1 MKRIMRKEE
10 FLSVHE
16 RQQASGLSIKDFMT
30 CHLQGTES
38 QSKRN
43 IIARL
48 PYYQEKDSG
57 KDIRELL
64 PDVWKLKKSNENP
77 IEV

>member
-1 MKRIMRKEE
+1 MKRIMSKEE
-10 FLSVHE
+10 FLSVYE
-16 RQQASGLSIKDFMT
+16 RQQASGV
-30 CHLQGTES
+30 
-38 QSKRN
+38 
-43 IIARL
+43 IARL

-64 PDVWKLKKSNENP
+64 PDVWRLKKSNENP

>member
-1 MKRIMRKEE
+1 MISNCR
-10 FLSVHE
+10 LGSE
-16 RQQASGLSIKDFMT
+16 RL
-30 CHLQGTES
+30 
-38 QSKRN
+38 
-43 IIARL
+43 
-48 PYYQEKDSG
+48 KDSG